1 MVGRRAALL
10 KYIKVDERTRY
21 LALIQ
26 RLGIRG
32 K

>member
-1 MVGRRAALL
+1 MVNQRRRLL
-10 KYIKVDERTRY
+10 GYLKAKDEARY

-26 RLGIRG
+26 RLGLR